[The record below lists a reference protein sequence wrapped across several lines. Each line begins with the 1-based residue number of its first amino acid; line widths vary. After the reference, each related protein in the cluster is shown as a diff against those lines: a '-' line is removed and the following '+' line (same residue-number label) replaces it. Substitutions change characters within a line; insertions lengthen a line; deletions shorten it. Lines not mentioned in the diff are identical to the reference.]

1 MLTQDSMNEG
11 CNEEYTEDSEI
22 LNQSRSYNVLKA
34 EYEKC
39 RQENHDLK
47 RKLRVNEAMLREVH
61 EANEILERSHDQ
73 QISEKK
79 QYLLK
84 VDEK

>member
-1 MLTQDSMNEG
+1 MNEG
-11 CNEEYTEDSEI
+11 CNEEYIEDTEI

-47 RKLRVNEAMLREVH
+47 RKLQVNEAMLWEVY
-61 EANEILERSHDQ
+61 EANEILERYHDQ
-73 QISEKK
+73 RISEEKE
-79 QYLLK
+79 YISK

>member
-1 MLTQDSMNEG
+1 MNEG
-11 CNEEYTEDSEI
+11 CNEESEILIEDSEI
-22 LNQSRSYNVLKA
+22 LNQSHSYNVLKA

-61 EANEILERSHDQ
+61 EANEVLERSHDQ
-73 QISEKK
+73 RISEKK
-79 QYLLK
+79 QYILK

>member
-1 MLTQDSMNEG
+1 MSTRDSMNEG
-11 CNEEYTEDSEI
+11 CNEEYIEDTEI

-47 RKLRVNEAMLREVH
+47 RKLQVNEAMLWEVY
-61 EANEILERSHDQ
+61 EANGILERYHDQ
-73 QISEKK
+73 RISEEKE
-79 QYLLK
+79 YISK